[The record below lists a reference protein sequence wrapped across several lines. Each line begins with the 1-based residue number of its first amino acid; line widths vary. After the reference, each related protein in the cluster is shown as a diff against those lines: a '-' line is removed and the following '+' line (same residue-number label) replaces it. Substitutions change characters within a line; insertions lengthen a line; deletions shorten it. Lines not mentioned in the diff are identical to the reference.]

1 MLNIEIPGREPLALR
16 HLVLDYNGTIA
27 VDGHVLPE
35 LAAPLETL
43 SRDLEIHVLTAD
55 TYGTAA
61 AQCAGLRVQLRT
73 FPRSGAGQCK
83 EEIVRS
89 LGGGVVCLGNGFN
102 DIPMF
107 RCADLAIA
115 VMLEE
120 GVCAALLPWA
130 DVVVRSAL
138 DGLMLL
144 LNPSRLRATLR
155 N

>member
-1 MLNIEIPGREPLALR
+1 MLNIEIPGRAPLALR

-27 VDGHVLPE
+27 VDGRVLPE
-35 LAAPLETL
+35 LATPLEAL
-43 SRDLEIHVLTAD
+43 SRELEIHVLTAD

-61 AQCAGLRVQLRT
+61 EQCAGLRVQLRT
-73 FPRSGAGQCK
+73 FPRSGAGRCK

-107 RCADLAIA
+107 GCADLSIA

-120 GVCAALLPWA
+120 GVCAALLPCA
-130 DVVVRSAL
+130 DVLVRSAL